1 MKNNFINYCLF
12 FFLFFTSCQFNNY
25 ETIDKNI
32 RFRQQ
37 IKTGEFLK
45 LSKGYTYYEIKNK
58 EAKKTLIFI
67 HGFSVP
73 SYIWDDTFKSASKRG
88 YKTVRLDLYGRGY
101 SSNLDSDYT
110 DELFANQVIEL
121 MNELKIERATFLG
134 LSNGGRVIS
143 KIAYL
148 KPELI
153 QKLVYV
159 SSSSFQEHK
168 PLNDTSVSGKEIND
182 FIKNNYPSISKGQ
195 MLDFKYPQN
204 FKGWDDKY
212 EQLLQYEG
220 FARALISTRK
230 NHINLDL
237 ENKFINDSNIPLY
250 TVWGDSDSAVV
261 YNNFKNKLNK
271 LMPRRIEYF
280 ISNSGHLPNMEN
292 SAEFEDI
299 LYNKILKEN

>member
-168 PLNDTSVSGKEIND
+168 PMNDTSVSGKEIND

-237 ENKFINDSNIPLY
+237 
-250 TVWGDSDSAVV
+250 
-261 YNNFKNKLNK
+261 
-271 LMPRRIEYF
+271 
-280 ISNSGHLPNMEN
+280 
-292 SAEFEDI
+292 
-299 LYNKILKEN
+299 

>member
-1 MKNNFINYCLF
+1 M
-12 FFLFFTSCQFNNY
+12 
-25 ETIDKNI
+25 
-32 RFRQQ
+32 
-37 IKTGEFLK
+37 
-45 LSKGYTYYEIKNK
+45 
-58 EAKKTLIFI
+58 
-67 HGFSVP
+67 
-73 SYIWDDTFKSASKRG
+73 
-88 YKTVRLDLYGRGY
+88 
-101 SSNLDSDYT
+101 DSDYT

-168 PLNDTSVSGKEIND
+168 PMNDTSVSGKEIND

-250 TVWGDSDSAVV
+250 TIWGDSDSAVV

-292 SAEFEDI
+292 SVEFEDI

>member
-1 MKNNFINYCLF
+1 
-12 FFLFFTSCQFNNY
+12 
-25 ETIDKNI
+25 
-32 RFRQQ
+32 
-37 IKTGEFLK
+37 
-45 LSKGYTYYEIKNK
+45 
-58 EAKKTLIFI
+58 
-67 HGFSVP
+67 
-73 SYIWDDTFKSASKRG
+73 
-88 YKTVRLDLYGRGY
+88 
-101 SSNLDSDYT
+101 
-110 DELFANQVIEL
+110 

-168 PLNDTSVSGKEIND
+168 PINDTSVSGKEIND

-230 NHINLDL
+230 NHVNLDL

-292 SAEFEDI
+292 SVEFEDI

>member
-1 MKNNFINYCLF
+1 MKNNFINYYLF

-168 PLNDTSVSGKEIND
+168 PMNDTSVSGKEIND

-250 TVWGDSDSAVV
+250 TIWGDSDSAVV

-292 SAEFEDI
+292 SVEFEDI